1 MSKLTESGD
10 KQLDQFAS
18 PSWAGE
24 AVLIFGAMPLPYRVA
39 VATAACSHTDDHDTP
54 LLLRKLTDAGFRAE
68 AAFWHTP
75 QSWAEFDLVLIR
87 SPWDYAI
94 RVAEFRNWTQTVS
107 RETMLANSAEIV
119 LWNMDK
125 HYLREL
131 AAAGLPVVDT
141 SYLALGQPLP
151 QFDHD
156 IVVKP
161 AISAGALN
169 TGRYRAGD
177 PRAVEH
183 VRMLQEQGQTAMVQP
198 YLDTIDTAG
207 EHALVFLDGEFSH
220 AMAKGAVLTAANGI
234 DNSRF
239 PHPNLQPY
247 EPTSGEIRLATEAL
261 AAIPDRLGTPLY
273 ARIDVVTAGDDST
286 LMELELIEPNLFLP
300 SSPSALDRFV
310 KAIEHH
316 IRARQSTST

>member
-1 MSKLTESGD
+1 MLH
-10 KQLDQFAS
+10 
-18 PSWAGE
+18 PH
-24 AVLIFGAMPLPYRVA
+24 RVA
-39 VATAACSHTDDHDTP
+39 IATATCAHDDDHDTP
-54 LLLRKLTDAGFRAE
+54 LLLRKLADAGFRAE
-68 AAFWHTP
+68 AAFWHD
-75 QSWAEFDLVLIR
+75 QRSWAEFDLVLIR

-94 RVAEFRNWTQTVS
+94 RIAEFRDWTRTVS
-107 RETMLANSAEIV
+107 RETLLANPAELV

-131 AAAGLPVVDT
+131 AAAALPVVNT
-141 SYLALGQPLP
+141 SYLYPGQALPN
-151 QFDHD
+151 FDHD

-177 PRAVEH
+177 PRAAEH
-183 VRMLQEQGQTAMVQP
+183 VRMLHGHGQAVMVQP
-198 YLDTIDTAG
+198 YLETIDTAG

-247 EPTSGEIRLATEAL
+247 QPTAGEIRLATETL
-261 AAIPDRLGTPLY
+261 AAIPVRLGTPLY
-273 ARIDVVTAGDDST
+273 ARIDMVTAGKDST

-300 SSPSALDRFV
+300 SSPNALDRFV
-310 KAIEHH
+310 KAIEQY
-316 IRARQSTST
+316 IGARQTTST